1 MKSRSLLASFATLI
15 AFTAAP
21 VMAADMRMPV
31 KAPPPVVAPVYNWT
45 GFYIGAHVGGAWGDK
60 DWSDPFGDFF
70 GTPGASLGSHDV
82 SGVIAGGQI
91 GYNWQAPG
99 SNWVFGIEGQGSWAN
114 LKGDHIVG
122 GDELFRTK
130 VRWLATVAGRLGY
143 AWDRVLLY
151 AKGGAAFAGDKFTHI
166 DIDDNIPFSKDKT
179 RTGWM
184 VGGGLELALAGNWTV
199 KGEYNYMDFGNKQ
212 VTILIDGFSTR
223 LDIDQQIHVVKF
235 GVNYRFGGWAAPV
248 AARY

>member
-1 MKSRSLLASFATLI
+1 
-15 AFTAAP
+15 
-21 VMAADMRMPV
+21 MAADMRMPV
-31 KAPPPVVAPVYNWT
+31 KAPPPVVAPAYNWT

-70 GTPGASLGSHDV
+70 STPGGSLGSHNV
-82 SGVIAGGQI
+82 SGAIAGGQI

-114 LKGDHIVG
+114 LKGDHIFA

-151 AKGGAAFAGDKFTHI
+151 AKGGAAFAGDKFTHL
-166 DIDDNIPFSKDKT
+166 DTDDNIAFSSDKS

-212 VTILIDGFSTR
+212 VTILIEDFR
-223 LDIDQQIHVVKF
+223 ARFDIDQQIHVVKL
-235 GVNYRFGGWAAPV
+235 GINYRFGGWGAPV